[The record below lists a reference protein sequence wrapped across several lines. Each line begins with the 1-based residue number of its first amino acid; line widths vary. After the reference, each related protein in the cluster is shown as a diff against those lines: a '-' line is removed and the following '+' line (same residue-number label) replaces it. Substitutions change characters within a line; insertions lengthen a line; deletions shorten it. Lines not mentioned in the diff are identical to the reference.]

1 MKITVEAATGI
12 IGSGIISC
20 KHDVYLNGKIKGWL
34 GLFNKVEI
42 DKVPE
47 GENTITVMTYKTN
60 ADNKINK
67 DIRLTST
74 QDVHIWVR
82 ENQELNL
89 FKKNYIDT
97 LVLGKDVKV
106 IEEKEE
112 KMR

>member
-1 MKITVEAATGI
+1 MKITVEAATGTI
-12 IGSGIISC
+12 INGGINFVM
-20 KHDVYLNGKIKGWL
+20 DVYLNEEIKGWL
-34 GLFNKVEI
+34 SIFGKMEI
-42 DKVPE
+42 EDVPE
-47 GENTITVMTYKTN
+47 GENTITITVCETRK
-60 ADNKINK
+60 KE
-67 DIRLTST
+67 IRLIST

>member
-60 ADNKINK
+60 ADNKIKK

-74 QDVHIWVR
+74 QDVHIWIR
-82 ENQELNL
+82 EKPDFWKRDVYE
-89 FKKNYIDT
+89 T
-97 LVLGKDVKV
+97 LILGEDVTV
-106 IEEKEE
+106 IEEKDTEE
-112 KMR
+112 R